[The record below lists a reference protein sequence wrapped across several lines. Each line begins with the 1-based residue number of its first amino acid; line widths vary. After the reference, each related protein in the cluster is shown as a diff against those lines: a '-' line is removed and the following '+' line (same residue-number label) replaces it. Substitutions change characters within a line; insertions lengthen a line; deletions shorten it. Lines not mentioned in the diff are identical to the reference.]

1 MTQFFG
7 YWAGSLPPVTEL
19 HFRSFLYYHPN
30 SYYDLWLDRDIGS
43 SIPTAFRWLERYPQI
58 QIHHFSLNEL
68 IEKFVSP
75 LNLGAEGKFFDIA
88 RFIHRKKIIRYLN
101 LKNYYSPLFKLNYKH
116 SSPLFT
122 YKTDLVYRGDLARCI
137 LPFAHYRSA
146 CLYTDLD
153 VCFLSDLN
161 TICRDRGFV
170 YRWEDYHFANSA
182 ILYCPDLS
190 TAEKILEMGNTI
202 ECFRPWYLF
211 TDSHCEAL
219 NLDIYPTNR
228 FDAMWDPHSLLT
240 GDANKFFLRS
250 TQSQD
255 MVNELFAKNYIAN
268 HWHNNWR
275 TTAEEGSAYDLL
287 LNQYRSL

>member
-19 HFRSFLYYHPN
+19 HFRSFLSYHPN
-30 SYYDLWLDRDIGS
+30 SHYDLWLDRDIGS
-43 SIPTAFRWLERYPQI
+43 SIPTAFRWLEEHPQI
-58 QIHHFSLNEL
+58 QIHHFSLNQL
-68 IEKFVSP
+68 IEQFVSP
-75 LNLGAEGKFFDIA
+75 LNLGAEGKLFDLA
-88 RFIHRKKIIRYLN
+88 RFVHRKKIIRYLN

-116 SSPLFT
+116 SSPLFSH
-122 YKTDLVYRGDLARCI
+122 KTDLVYRGDLARCI

-146 CLYTDLD
+146 CLYADLD

-161 TICRDRGFV
+161 AICRDRGFV

-190 TAEKILEMGNTI
+190 TAEKILEMGNSI

-240 GDANKFFLRS
+240 GDASKFFVRS

-255 MVNELFAKNYIAN
+255 MVDELFAKNYIAN

-275 TTAEEGSAYDLL
+275 TKAEEGSAYDLL
-287 LNQYRSL
+287 LNRYRSI